1 MTIYEFI
8 TYERFKMAKIL
19 LVIDLQKQNF
29 NSAYFFVIF
38 KTNKNQEEHRYE
50 KKKNK
55 NYFPKKNFFQNYT
68 RTWDILKKQQ
78 SI

>member
-38 KTNKNQEEHRYE
+38 KTNKN
-50 KKKNK
+50 
-55 NYFPKKNFFQNYT
+55 
-68 RTWDILKKQQ
+68 
-78 SI
+78 